1 MSNDKRKRYQTRSSN
16 NKKFVELDENDKIVE
31 CDDKPVK
38 KRSCRRRVIV
48 DSSSSDEEYSS
59 SDEEWKPGD
68 DDIIYEEDDD
78 IEIDDKLKEIIALK
92 LRAQIYENVVKRAL
106 EEEERENEEVDSE
119 EEEEESDEEY
129 VEESKADKECK
140 KYLDGLPEEKKKE
153 YENIELEIKKLYK
166 NATPLRYK
174 VLDMD
179 TTISNKANILQKVS
193 AFENMEKTDTEYNK
207 LGKWV
212 NTMKLLPFGKYKD
225 IGVKMSDGSKKILE
239 FLNGSYKKLDEKLY
253 GQYEAK
259 NKLIQI
265 MTQWITNPKSQTTV
279 LALEG
284 PPGVGKTS
292 LIKHGLSQ
300 ALNLPFSFI
309 ALGGANDVSTFVGSS
324 YVYEGSSNGEITNI
338 LIKSQCM
345 NPIIFMDEL
354 DKISL
359 SEKGKEINGLLTHLT
374 DTTQNSTFTDK
385 YFDGVEFDLSRA
397 FFVFS
402 YNNIK
407 LIDPILRDRLNIIR
421 FKPYK
426 AEDKK
431 EIVKKYIFPELLR
444 NIGLN
449 EGDILLSDVNIKY
462 IIMNFTGMEKGVRN
476 LKRCLEDVVMKLNLI
491 RFVDKDKTDI
501 VFPFDIS
508 SICAEL
514 PIKLTN
520 EIISN
525 LLKSSF
531 KSEIPDYVRNLYS

>member
-1 MSNDKRKRYQTRSSN
+1 MFMSNDKRKRYQTRSSN

-31 CDDKPVK
+31 CDDKPIK
-38 KRSCRRRVIV
+38 KRFCRRRIIV
-48 DSSSSDEEYSS
+48 DSSSSGEDNSS
-59 SDEEWKPGD
+59 SEEEWNPGD
-68 DDIIYEEDDD
+68 DDIYYEEEDD

-106 EEEERENEEVDSE
+106 EEEGESE
-119 EEEEESDEEY
+119 EEEDSEEEY
-129 VEESKADKECK
+129 VEESYEQKECK
-140 KYLDGLPEEKKKE
+140 KYLEGLPEEKKKE
-153 YENIELEIKKLYK
+153 YEGIELEIKKLYK

-179 TTISNKANILQKVS
+179 TTISNKANILQKVN

-225 IGVKMSDGSKKILE
+225 IGVKMSDGSKNILG
-239 FLNGSYKKLDEKLY
+239 FLNSSYKKLDEKLY

-385 YFDGVEFDLSRA
+385 YFDGIEFDLSRA
-397 FFVFS
+397 FFCFH
-402 YNNIK
+402 I
-407 LIDPILRDRLNIIR
+407 IIL
-421 FKPYK
+421 
-426 AEDKK
+426 
-431 EIVKKYIFPELLR
+431 
-444 NIGLN
+444 
-449 EGDILLSDVNIKY
+449 
-462 IIMNFTGMEKGVRN
+462 T
-476 LKRCLEDVVMKLNLI
+476 
-491 RFVDKDKTDI
+491 
-501 VFPFDIS
+501 
-508 SICAEL
+508 
-514 PIKLTN
+514 
-520 EIISN
+520 
-525 LLKSSF
+525 
-531 KSEIPDYVRNLYS
+531 